1 MTQLRLVLL
10 RVEVRARELWGLKK
24 ERGEN
29 KPGVERVL
37 VCSSPESRATSCRDR
52 TRPQDAESDEA
63 QSVKRRASESCG
75 RKEESKKGDE
85 REKEK
90 RVELERLLR
99 PESIASLSWRGEAP
113 KE

>member
-1 MTQLRLVLL
+1 
-10 RVEVRARELWGLKK
+10 
-24 ERGEN
+24 
-29 KPGVERVL
+29 VL

-63 QSVKRRASESCG
+63 QKSVRRRASESCG
-75 RKEESKKGDE
+75 RKEESKKEDE

-99 PESIASLSWRGEAP
+99 PESIATLSWRGEAP